1 MNKNM
6 PENLKYTNSHE
17 WVRVEGALATIG
29 LTEFAQQQL
38 GEVVFIE
45 LPAVGR
51 TLRAGE
57 QCAVVES
64 LKAATDVY
72 APVSGEVVKVNQ
84 AVVDN
89 PTLVNKDPYGAGWFY
104 CVRLSQPA
112 ELETLLGPQQY
123 AALAVKTEPLQ
134 QD

>member
-29 LTEFAQQQL
+29 LTEFAQQQM

>member
-1 MNKNM
+1 MNKNV

-17 WVRVEGALATIG
+17 WVRVEGDLATIG

-38 GEVVFIE
+38 GEIVFIE

-51 TLRAGE
+51 TVKAGE

-72 APVSGEVVKVNQ
+72 APVTGEVVKTNQ

-89 PTLVNKDPYGAGWFY
+89 PALVNKDPYGAGWFY

-112 ELETLLGPQQY
+112 ELETLLAPQQY
-123 AALAVKTEPLQ
+123 AALAAKTEPLQ
-134 QD
+134 QN

>member
-1 MNKNM
+1 M

-112 ELETLLGPQQY
+112 ELETLLDPQQY

>member
-1 MNKNM
+1 M